1 MGFFM
6 PKLKKRVQSQNL
18 SRIRTW
24 ITDDNPFSEY
34 FRLAQI
40 PDILPGGKSGFLI
53 NGSPNLVRTTEV
65 LIELTDIDG
74 NVVFT
79 QPVKNY
85 QEGLARVVSIEVYE
99 DTPPGPGLLTILG
112 ELAFDKN
119 NTRVPD
125 EWIGTYNV
133 KWQKIIN
140 IEPTRPNTN
149 PIRLYNRP
157 VLSVS
162 EQLIPFRQTVTGS
175 IIAVSSGSV
184 TAQYIAPNVQFAG
197 DDINNLQRQVIAEG
211 TLVTSTDPVFVRQTA
226 NGTFFAVVDG
236 RPFTSSIEKL
246 QSNTAAKLTK
256 FLTGSDG
263 AAINRWT
270 TSNYTMSYQT
280 APSFITSSLNR
291 SFANIKLSNL
301 TTFTGDIQR
310 AKFYVRGIDE
320 GQKYELLED
329 VVLEAVELTVS
340 QSSTGEQVQLGEI
353 VDQPFIDENW
363 SVGVINNSNAYGS
376 GDVTAS
382 YNSTT
387 LIDSVTITGGGT
399 GSLYS
404 SGSSVPSLWTGINKD
419 LEFDADAEYTFQA
432 DIVCVKTNPNFDAR
446 MDVRL
451 FGPNFAGGQ
460 GNQLGYLISSLTAP
474 SGQNRRTF
482 QNFTVN
488 FTAPV
493 ADIAKLRF
501 AVYGGQ
507 WFISKA
513 KIVSARESGFNPDQ
527 ISVFSPVINRRFE
540 RLQFKA
546 ELYDANSNLVPLLIE
561 TDPIYFDGGNL
572 VFRGND
578 TRIDG
583 ILTVAPSG
591 SGPTLTTKGIF
602 DLNGNFVEGQAIAI
616 GPSIP
621 RVKNRNTAFFAGTSS
636 NGPEISV
643 GDKLYGYYD
652 QAQNEFILQI
662 EGTVL
667 VGSGSNFLDIR
678 SLIPRNSSDKY
689 FDRVRGGQGDFQE
702 LRGRRAVSSG
712 DWNNQIARM
721 GRYTQGPS
729 GYIPAV
735 PVSASNVSASVDPLS
750 APTFTLETSAS
761 ITIPSNRMFY
771 NDLIYGNATIDL
783 QEDTLTDGFYN
794 LKFIL
799 TVKTSWISFASASL
813 SAGQIL
819 VQEDTIGV
827 ASAADYSPDP
837 ILNYPIPV
845 PDNRVGNTL
854 YVITRL
860 DLTFEP
866 DGAP

>member
-1 MGFFM
+1 M
-6 PKLKKRVQSQNL
+6 PKLKKRVQSQGL
-18 SRIRTW
+18 ARIRTW
-24 ITDDNPFSEY
+24 LSDDNPFSEY

-40 PDILPGGKSGFLI
+40 PEILSGGKSGFLI

-74 NVVFT
+74 NVIFN
-79 QPVKNY
+79 QPIKNY
-85 QEGLARVVSIEVYE
+85 QEGLARVVSVEIYD

-112 ELAFDKN
+112 EAAFDKDGN
-119 NTRVPD
+119 RVPD

-149 PIRLYNRP
+149 TIRLYNRP
-157 VLSVS
+157 TLSVT

-175 IIAVSSGSV
+175 MVTISSG
-184 TAQYIAPNVQFAG
+184 TLTGQYIAPNVQLVG
-197 DDINNLQRQVIAEG
+197 DDITKLQRQVTTEG
-211 TLVTSTDPVFVRQTA
+211 TLITSTAPIFVRQTV
-226 NGTFFAVVDG
+226 NGTVFAEVDG
-236 RPFTSSIEKL
+236 VPFTSSVEKL
-246 QSNTAAKLTK
+246 QSNTAAKITNY
-256 FLTGSDG
+256 LTGSG
-263 AAINRWT
+263 GSIINRWAT
-270 TSNYTMSYQT
+270 NNYTMSYQA
-280 APSFITSSLNR
+280 APTFITSSLNR

-310 AKFYVRGIDE
+310 AKFYVRGVDE
-320 GQKYELLED
+320 GQKYELFED
-329 VVLEAVELTVS
+329 VVLEAIELTLS
-340 QSSTGEQVQLGEI
+340 QSYTGEQVQLGEI
-353 VDQPFIDENW
+353 IDQPFIDENW
-363 SVGVINNSNAYGS
+363 EVGVINNGTAYGAGNVS
-376 GDVTAS
+376 AS
-382 YNSTT
+382 YNSVT
-387 LIDSVTITGGGT
+387 LIDSVTITGPDT
-399 GSLYS
+399 GLAYA
-404 SGSSVPSLWTGINKD
+404 SGSAVPTIWTGILKD
-419 LEFDADAEYTFQA
+419 LDFDDVAEYTFQA
-432 DIVCVKTNPNFDAR
+432 DIVCVKQDPNLDAR
-446 MDVRL
+446 MDIRL
-451 FGPNFAGGQ
+451 FGPNMSGGQ
-460 GNQLGYLISSLTAP
+460 GNELGYLVTSLN
-474 SGQNRRTF
+474 SGIGQNRRTF
-482 QNFTVN
+482 QNFIFN

-493 ADIAKLRF
+493 ADLAKLRF
-501 AVYGGQ
+501 AVFGGQ

-513 KIVSARESGFNPDQ
+513 KIVSARETGFNPDQ
-527 ISVFSPVINRRFE
+527 ISVFSAVINRRFE

-546 ELYDANSNLVPLLIE
+546 ELYDANSNLVPLTIE
-561 TDPIYFDGGNL
+561 TDAIYFDGGNL
-572 VFRGND
+572 VFRGSD

-591 SGPTLTTKGIF
+591 SGPTLTTKGIY
-602 DLNGNFVEGQAIAI
+602 DINGNFMEGQAIAI

-621 RVKNRNTAFFAGTSS
+621 RVKDRGTAFFAGTSS

-689 FDRVRGGQGDFQE
+689 FDRVRGGQGDFEE

-712 DWNNQIARM
+712 DWNSQIARM
-721 GRYTQGPS
+721 GRYTRGPS
-729 GYIPAV
+729 GYIPGT
-735 PVSASNVSASVDPLS
+735 PVTSSNISASVDPLS
-750 APTFTLETSAS
+750 APVFTLETSAS
-761 ITIPSNRMFY
+761 ITIPSTQMFY
-771 NDLIYGNATIDL
+771 NDLIYGNMTIDL

-794 LKFIL
+794 LKFSL
-799 TVKTSWISFASASL
+799 TVKSSWESYASASL
-813 SAGQIL
+813 SAGRIL
-819 VQEDTIGV
+819 VQEDTIGIDH
-827 ASAADYSPDP
+827 AADYSPDP

-845 PDNRVGNTL
+845 PDTRLGNTL